1 MVKSKKQTLLEKLG
15 TIVGEKSK
23 IGKLI
28 SGYRKL
34 EEANYISS
42 HFSAYLAPVV
52 ASSKELKND
61 VFTIRHEVYC
71 EELGFEPH
79 YKVSNPAK
87 WMAAAN
93 DTLQLVNFFESTNTS
108 YEVNGQAK

>member
-61 VFTIRHEVYC
+61 VFTIVYTGIVTNSHYDSILDLVRIV
-71 EELGFEPH
+71 EEFRKINIKFH
-79 YKVSNPAK
+79 Y
-87 WMAAAN
+87 M
-93 DTLQLVNFFESTNTS
+93 D
-108 YEVNGQAK
+108 G

>member
-28 SGYRKL
+28 SGYKGDWKRH
-34 EEANYISS
+34 NYISS

-71 EELGFEPH
+71 EELGFEPI
-79 YKVSNPAK
+79 KEWFRV
-87 WMAAAN
+87 
-93 DTLQLVNFFESTNTS
+93 
-108 YEVNGQAK
+108 